1 MSGMTIETAV
11 LRGIGAGPVD
21 PLTRQTARRPLPFTG
36 VRLSAGLLAHL
47 QETNAIASIKD
58 AHGHLEPAW
67 ENFRRAAA
75 GDSDTPYFGPVF
87 EDGEVYKWLE
97 AVAWQA
103 GRGDDPLLDDWLES
117 FPRLIAAAQS
127 DDGYLNT
134 FFQVSGERSQRY
146 ELLGFDHEIFNM
158 GAMIQS
164 AVAHYRSTGRSE
176 MLAVACRAA
185 DHLDNTFGPDKRTA
199 TCGHPVVEMA
209 LVELYRTTQ
218 EPRYLALAR
227 YFVEVRGHG
236 VIVDHRGQFD
246 SAYYSDRMPVR
257 ETRTPEGHAVR
268 AMYLAAGATDVA
280 IETGDTE
287 LLTALRRQWDAMLAE
302 KTYVTGGLG
311 ARWEGEAF
319 GDPYELPSD
328 RSYAETCAAI
338 AGMQWSWRLFLA
350 TGDAKYAEFIE
361 RQFYNAVL
369 PGMSYSG
376 DSYFYANTLQLRS
389 NVTVDDTRHASHGRQ
404 HWFGC
409 SCCPTNLMRT
419 FASIHQYVAS
429 SSDHAVQLN
438 QYAAGIIEVDSFRL
452 DVTTDYPWDGRIS
465 VRVLAAPSTESAL
478 QLRIPS
484 WSGNATVDGESVT
497 AGEYHSINRVWH
509 VGDEVL
515 LDIPMTPRLTRGNAR
530 IDAVRGAVAI
540 ERGPLVYAIE
550 QVDQAPGMVVDDIEM
565 TAPELRTE
573 MRRLAIIGEI
583 PVVLFDG
590 TSPAVEP
597 VGYLPADTHS
607 DGPRGSVTAI
617 PYFLWAN
624 RGVGAMKVWIPHNMS
639 ESAPELRRAP
649 D

>member
-1 MSGMTIETAV
+1 MAIETAA
-11 LRGIGAGPVD
+11 LRGFGAGPVD
-21 PLTRQTARRPLPFTG
+21 PLTGRTARRPLAFNG
-36 VRLSAGLLAHL
+36 VRLAAGLMARL
-47 QETNAIASIKD
+47 QETNATASIKD

-75 GDSDTPYFGPVF
+75 GESSAPYFGPVF

-103 GRGDDPLLDDWLES
+103 ARADDPLLNDWLES
-117 FPRLIAAAQS
+117 FPRLIAGAQS

-134 FFQVSGERSQRY
+134 FFQISGERSQRY

-158 GAMIQS
+158 GALIQS
-164 AVAHYRSTGRSE
+164 AVAHYRATGRSE
-176 MLAVACRAA
+176 LLAVGCRAA
-185 DHLDNTFGPDKRTA
+185 DHLDNTFGPDKRSA

-209 LVELYRTTQ
+209 LVELYRATQ

-236 VIVDHRGQFD
+236 VITDHRGQFD
-246 SAYYSDRMPVR
+246 SAYYSDRIPVR
-257 ETRTPEGHAVR
+257 QTRTPEGHAVR

-280 IETGDTE
+280 IETGDAE
-287 LLTALRRQWDAMLAE
+287 LLTALQGQWDAMLAE

-376 DSYFYANTLQLRS
+376 EAYFYANTLQLRS
-389 NVTVDDTRHASHGRQ
+389 DVTVDDTRHASHGRQ

-419 FASIHQYVAS
+419 LASIHQYVAS
-429 SSDHAVQLN
+429 SSDRAVQLN
-438 QYAAGIIEVDSFRL
+438 QYASGTVDVGAFKLRL
-452 DVTTDYPWDGRIS
+452 STDYPWDGRIS
-465 VRVLAAPSTESAL
+465 IRILEAPPTEFAL

-484 WSGNATVDGESVT
+484 WADGATVVVNGEKNSVA
-497 AGEYHSINRVWH
+497 AGEYHSVNRAWRA
-509 VGDEVL
+509 GDEVL
-515 LDIPMTPRLTRGNAR
+515 LDIPIKPRLTRGNAR

-550 QVDQAPGMVVDDIEM
+550 QIDQEPEMIVDDIEM
-565 TAPELRTE
+565 TAPELRDE
-573 MRRLAIIGEI
+573 MRRLDVIGEI
-583 PVVLFDG
+583 PVVSFDG
-590 TSPAVEP
+590 TSPAMAP
-597 VGYLPADTHS
+597 YGYAPADTRT
-607 DGPRGSVTAI
+607 DGPRGRVSAI

-624 RGVGAMKVWIPHNMS
+624 RGVGPMKVWIPYN
-639 ESAPELRRAP
+639 R
-649 D
+649 

>member
-1 MSGMTIETAV
+1 MFGMAIETAA
-11 LRGIGAGPVD
+11 LRGFGAGPVD
-21 PLTRQTARRPLPFTG
+21 PLTGHLARRPLPFNG
-36 VRLSAGLLAHL
+36 VRLTAGLLAHL
-47 QETNAIASIKD
+47 QETNATASIKD
-58 AHGHLEPAW
+58 AHGHLAPAW
-67 ENFRRAAA
+67 ENFQRAATRE
-75 GDSDTPYFGPVF
+75 SDAPYFGPVF

-97 AVAWQA
+97 SVAWQA
-103 GRGDDPLLDDWLES
+103 ARADDPLLDDWLHS
-117 FPRLIAAAQS
+117 FPDLIAAAQS

-134 FFQVSGERSQRY
+134 FFQVSGERSERY

-164 AVAHYRSTGRSE
+164 AVAHCRATGRPE
-176 MLAVACRAA
+176 MLTVACRAA
-185 DHLDNTFGPDKRTA
+185 DHLDNTFGPGKRTA

-209 LVELYRTTQ
+209 LVELYRTTR

-236 VIVDHRGQFD
+236 VIIDHRGQFD
-246 SAYYSDRMPVR
+246 SAYYSDRIPVR

-280 IETGDTE
+280 IETGDPE
-287 LLTALRRQWDAMLAE
+287 LLAALRGQWDAMLAE
-302 KTYVTGGLG
+302 KTYITGGLG

-338 AGMQWSWRLFLA
+338 AGMQWSWRLYLA

-369 PGMSYSG
+369 PGMSHSG
-376 DSYFYANTLQLRS
+376 DAYFYANTLQLRS
-389 NVTVDDTRHASHGRQ
+389 DVTIDDTRHASRGRQ

-419 FASIHQYVAS
+419 LASIHQYVAS
-429 SSDHAVQLN
+429 SADRAVQLN
-438 QYAAGIIEVDSFRL
+438 QYAAGTIEVALDPGTVRL
-452 DVTTDYPWDGRIS
+452 AVTTDYPWDGRIS
-465 VRVLAAPSTESAL
+465 IRVLETPAAEWML

-484 WSGNATVDGESVT
+484 WAVGATVDGDVVAT
-497 AGEYHSINRVWH
+497 GYHSIGRAWQ

-515 LDIPMTPRLTRGNAR
+515 LDIPVTPRLCRGNAR

-550 QVDQAPGMVVDDIEM
+550 QIDQTPGMVVDDIEM
-565 TAPELRTE
+565 TAPELHGEFRE
-573 MRRLAIIGEI
+573 MDVIGEI
-583 PVVLFDG
+583 PVVTFDG
-590 TSPAVEP
+590 MSPPVES
-597 VGYLPADTHS
+597 VGYVPADART
-607 DGPRGSVTAI
+607 DGPRARVTAI

-624 RGVGAMKVWIPHNMS
+624 RGAGPMKVWIPYN
-639 ESAPELRRAP
+639 R
-649 D
+649 